1 MKSWAPVAVICGTFL
16 AGMAMIVGAPPY
28 VEMPVRGMLGLAFSG
43 AMVAVMLGPVGK
55 AIGRQLTGEPQGR
68 ALTESSSQ
76 FDALMGELQAL
87 REDMA
92 QIHERM
98 DFTERLLAQRAE
110 RPALPREG

>member
-1 MKSWAPVAVICGTFL
+1 MKSWGPIAILCFTVL
-16 AGMAMIVGAPPY
+16 AGMAVIVGAPPY
-28 VEMPVRGMLGLAFSG
+28 VEMPVRGILGLGFAA
-43 AMVAVMLGPVGK
+43 AMAAVMLGPIGK
-55 AIGRQLTGEPQGR
+55 AIGRQLTGDPQSRTLSEPS
-68 ALTESSSQ
+68 AQ

-98 DFTERLLAQRAE
+98 DFTERLLAQRTE